1 MMVQT
6 FLPRTAKVATIGAF
20 FVVMFCDGARG
31 NLLANRFL
39 KTCFLFFRFI
49 ALRGSPMRILE
60 ERIEKEG
67 KIYPGNIVKVGTFL
81 NHQLDTKL
89 LMQMGEEIARLYEG
103 AGVNKILTVESS
115 GIAIAV
121 FAGYKM
127 GVPVVFAKKGET
139 KNIQGDVYVTKIESF
154 THKKVYDV
162 IVSKEVLCCDDKVL
176 IVDDFLA
183 NGKALEGLI
192 DIAKQAGAEVVGCAI
207 AIEKGFQG
215 AGDRLRKEGVRVESL
230 ALIDEMT
237 DDSVKFRR

>member
-1 MMVQT
+1 
-6 FLPRTAKVATIGAF
+6 
-20 FVVMFCDGARG
+20 
-31 NLLANRFL
+31 
-39 KTCFLFFRFI
+39 
-49 ALRGSPMRILE
+49 MRILE

-81 NHQLDTKL
+81 NHQLDTDL

-162 IVSKEVLCCDDKVL
+162 IVSKEVMSSSDKVL

-192 DIAKQAGAEVVGCAI
+192 DIVKQANAEVVGCAI

-237 DDSVKFRR
+237 DSSVKFRR

>member
-1 MMVQT
+1 
-6 FLPRTAKVATIGAF
+6 
-20 FVVMFCDGARG
+20 
-31 NLLANRFL
+31 
-39 KTCFLFFRFI
+39 
-49 ALRGSPMRILE
+49 MRILE

-81 NHQLDTKL
+81 NHQLDTDL
-89 LMQMGEEIARLYEG
+89 LMKMGEEIARLYEG

-121 FAGYKM
+121 FAGYK
-127 GVPVVFAKKGET
+127 
-139 KNIQGDVYVTKIESF
+139 
-154 THKKVYDV
+154 KVYDV
-162 IVSKEVLCCDDKVL
+162 IVSKEVLSSSDKVL

-192 DIAKQAGAEVVGCAI
+192 DIVKQANAEVIGCAI

>member
-1 MMVQT
+1 M
-6 FLPRTAKVATIGAF
+6 K
-20 FVVMFCDGARG
+20 
-31 NLLANRFL
+31 
-39 KTCFLFFRFI
+39 
-49 ALRGSPMRILE
+49 ILE

-81 NHQLDTKL
+81 NHQLDTTL
-89 LMQMGEEIARLYEG
+89 LMQMGEEIARLFG
-103 AGVNKILTVESS
+103 NDGVNKILTVESS

-139 KNIQGDVYVTKIESF
+139 KNIRGDVYSTKIESF
-154 THKKVYDV
+154 THKRTYNV
-162 IVSKEVLCCDDKVL
+162 IVSKEVMGPDDKVL

-183 NGKALEGLI
+183 NGKALEGLM
-192 DIAKQAGAEVVGCAI
+192 DIVKQAGAELAGCAI

-215 AGDRLRKEGVRVESL
+215 AGDRLRNKGVRVESL

>member
-1 MMVQT
+1 M
-6 FLPRTAKVATIGAF
+6 K
-20 FVVMFCDGARG
+20 
-31 NLLANRFL
+31 
-39 KTCFLFFRFI
+39 
-49 ALRGSPMRILE
+49 ILE

-81 NHQLDTKL
+81 NHQLDTEL
-89 LMQMGEEIARLYEG
+89 LMQMGEEIARLFDG
-103 AGVNKILTVESS
+103 VGVNKILTVESS

-121 FAGYKM
+121 FAGFKM

-139 KNIQGDVYVTKIESF
+139 KNIRGDVYVTKIDSF
-154 THKKVYDV
+154 THKKTYDV
-162 IVSKEVLCCDDKVL
+162 IVSKEVLSSADKVL

-192 DIAKQAGAEVVGCAI
+192 DIVGQAGAEVAGCAI

-215 AGDRLRKEGVRVESL
+215 AGDRLRKSGVRVESL
-230 ALIDEMT
+230 AIIDEMT

>member
-1 MMVQT
+1 
-6 FLPRTAKVATIGAF
+6 
-20 FVVMFCDGARG
+20 
-31 NLLANRFL
+31 
-39 KTCFLFFRFI
+39 
-49 ALRGSPMRILE
+49 MRALE

-81 NHQLDTKL
+81 NHKLDTEL
-89 LMQMGEEIARLYEG
+89 LMQMGEEIARLYSG

-121 FAGYKM
+121 FAGYIM
-127 GVPVVFAKKGET
+127 HVPVVFAKKGET
-139 KNIQGDVYVTKIESF
+139 KNIQGDVYSTEIESF
-154 THKKVYDV
+154 THKKTYNV
-162 IVSKEVLCCDDKVL
+162 IVSKEVLSSDDKVL

-183 NGKALEGLI
+183 NGKALEGLMNI
-192 DIAKQAGAEVVGCAI
+192 VNQAGAEVIGCAI

-215 AGDRLRKEGVRVESL
+215 AGDNLRKRGVRVESL

>member
-1 MMVQT
+1 
-6 FLPRTAKVATIGAF
+6 
-20 FVVMFCDGARG
+20 
-31 NLLANRFL
+31 
-39 KTCFLFFRFI
+39 
-49 ALRGSPMRILE
+49 MRILE

-81 NHQLDTKL
+81 NHQLDTDL

-103 AGVNKILTVESS
+103 TGVNKILTVESS

-162 IVSKEVLCCDDKVL
+162 IVSKEVLSCDDKVL

-192 DIAKQAGAEVVGCAI
+192 DIVKQAGAEVVGCAI

>member
-1 MMVQT
+1 
-6 FLPRTAKVATIGAF
+6 
-20 FVVMFCDGARG
+20 
-31 NLLANRFL
+31 
-39 KTCFLFFRFI
+39 
-49 ALRGSPMRILE
+49 MRALE

-81 NHQLDTKL
+81 NHQLDTNL
-89 LMQMGEEIARLYEG
+89 LMQMGEEIARLFEG
-103 AGVNKILTVESS
+103 TGVTKILTVESS

-127 GVPVVFAKKGET
+127 NVPVVFAKKGET

-154 THKKVYDV
+154 THKKTYDV
-162 IVSKEVLCCDDKVL
+162 IVSREVLSSDDTVL

-183 NGKALEGLI
+183 NGKALEGLM
-192 DIAKQAGAEVVGCAI
+192 DIVKQAGAKIAGCAI

-215 AGDRLRKEGVRVESL
+215 AGDKLRKQGVRVESL

-237 DDSVKFRR
+237 DSSVKFRR

>member
-1 MMVQT
+1 M
-6 FLPRTAKVATIGAF
+6 K
-20 FVVMFCDGARG
+20 
-31 NLLANRFL
+31 
-39 KTCFLFFRFI
+39 
-49 ALRGSPMRILE
+49 ILE

-81 NHQLDTKL
+81 NHQLDTTL
-89 LMQMGEEIARLYEG
+89 LMQMGEEIARLFG
-103 AGVNKILTVESS
+103 NDGVNKILTVESS

-139 KNIQGDVYVTKIESF
+139 KNIRGGVYSTEIESF
-154 THKKVYDV
+154 THKRTYNV
-162 IVSKEVLCCDDKVL
+162 IVSKEVMGPDDKVL

-183 NGKALEGLI
+183 NGKALEGLM
-192 DIAKQAGAEVVGCAI
+192 DIVKQAGAELAGCAI

-215 AGDRLRKEGVRVESL
+215 AGDRLRGKGVRVESL